1 MRGLLGRLG
10 ARGEPMPLVQAVA
23 ILLGAAARVHEA
35 HRKSTRA
42 ITAPETVLVRFDGV
56 VVLGGVRIVG
66 GDCAPDIAALTQLLG
81 DLLQG
86 NRVPEELAQ
95 VAAGTYASA
104 AEFSRELASAAK
116 ACDLEPSRAA
126 LGVWA
131 KRQVYPPRLAHTLR
145 RDDVLELGVDLGRQK
160 PKRAPD
166 PELANG
172 SGKFDLD
179 EVEMDVELDV
189 DLGDLVEEGSDVW
202 TGVATLDDKVAVAAP
217 RAGARPVFAVLLV
230 LALIGAAA
238 AYVSTRAAPCDA
250 ARVVPLIARHP
261 GSVNRDLALRRAGGA
276 PRRSLRS
283 RSPRA
288 AVPRFARHPGSVN
301 RDLALRRAGGAPR
314 RSLRSRSP
322 RAAVPRFARHGLG
335 QS

>member
-1 MRGLLGRLG
+1 MRPAVEGPAKQPGGVLVRGLLGRLG

-56 VVLGGVRIVG
+56 VVLGGVRVVG
-66 GDCAPDIAALTQLLG
+66 GDCGPDIAALCQLLG

-86 NRVPEELAQ
+86 NRVPDELAQ
-95 VAAGTYASA
+95 VPAGTYATA
-104 AEFSRELASAAK
+104 AEFSRALASAAK

-126 LGVWA
+126 LGTWA

-145 RDDVLELGVDLGRQK
+145 RDDVPELGVDLGRQK
-160 PKRAPD
+160 PKRPPD

-189 DLGDLVEEGSDVW
+189 DLEGLVEEGSDVW
-202 TGVATLDDKVAVAAP
+202 TGVPTLDDKPGIGTEAP
-217 RAGARPVFAVLLV
+217 ASPSQARAGLRPVFALLLV
-230 LALIGAAA
+230 LALAGAAV
-238 AYVSTRAAPCDA
+238 AYVLTQVR
-250 ARVVPLIARHP
+250 
-261 GSVNRDLALRRAGGA
+261 
-276 PRRSLRS
+276 
-283 RSPRA
+283 
-288 AVPRFARHPGSVN
+288 
-301 RDLALRRAGGAPR
+301 
-314 RSLRSRSP
+314 
-322 RAAVPRFARHGLG
+322 
-335 QS
+335 